1 MARKS
6 RKNMMPQAAV
16 QEAVQQ
22 NEKELLRTAAYARLS
37 VENGGHET
45 EDSLHTQILQIHN
58 YIRENP
64 ELTLTDTYADNGF
77 TGTRFDRPEF
87 ERMMQDIRT
96 GKIQCIVVKD
106 LSRFGRDYIET
117 GSYLET
123 IFPMLHVRFIAI
135 NDDFDNIRQSDVDS
149 LAVPIKNMVNSLYA
163 KDISKKIS
171 LSYQMRREKGIPT
184 SWCTPY
190 GYQLNQQGNKLE
202 ATEDAKWVKLI
213 YQWYLAGVSTNEIAR
228 RLEFLEVA
236 RPNERLNRKLH
247 EGDDPTYNKWHPST
261 VLRILN
267 SSAYIGEL
275 VSGKT
280 QTASYKGIGL
290 HPVEKKEWHTD
301 YIQAQPG
308 WVFVGIYAD
317 EGISGTS
324 LEHRKG
330 MQQLIEDCKAG
341 KIDLVLTKSIAR
353 FARNIVDC
361 LSVIELLKNLNP
373 PVGVKFEA
381 DNIYTL
387 DSNGRMILTILASV
401 AEEESHSKS
410 IIMNWSIDRR
420 FSRGLFLTPALLGYD
435 KDEEGN
441 LVINPEEAQTV
452 KVIYYLYLNGYSLTE
467 IATLLMEYSRKTKL
481 GRVEWNPGTLAGVLA
496 NERHCGDVL
505 ARKTFTPNFLT
516 HKSKKN
522 NNDRTQ
528 YRQKN
533 HHEAIVSREVFNA
546 ANHLRASRNYSKKN
560 RPLPVLSVVEDGI
573 LRGYVPFDKDWTGF
587 SAEEYR
593 EASESVMKEPDV
605 TVTADVKKR
614 LDLTGYEIVRV
625 QYFSTMQN
633 PAMTISNGR
642 LRFNTACLKKFENV
656 EYVELLLNSVE
667 RCIAIRPCDKN
678 NPNAIRW
685 GRLKEG
691 RWCASTLGCRG
702 LAKTLFDIMEWDEDL
717 RYRFRGQ
724 FLEQG
729 DNKMMLFA
737 FDEPEMI
744 KVEEIVLPPK
754 ENTEEDEGETVKK
767 KIYIFP
773 PEWAGTFGQ
782 PITSIAQV
790 GILRQEHYAGNWDVF
805 RPATEIEEMN
815 IFTAESL
822 NELLREAEKIMEGWT
837 DYR

>member
-1 MARKS
+1 MTPFLSIIIPIYKI
-6 RKNMMPQAAV
+6 
-16 QEAVQQ
+16 
-22 NEKELLRTAAYARLS
+22 KESYLR
-37 VENGGHET
+37 ECF
-45 EDSLHTQILQIHN
+45 DSLLAQDMKDFQIIAVDDGSPDQSGDICDEYAQKDERVIVIHQ
-58 YIRENP
+58 EN
-64 ELTLTDTYADNGF
+64 
-77 TGTRFDRPEF
+77 
-87 ERMMQDIRT
+87 
-96 GKIQCIVVKD
+96 
-106 LSRFGRDYIET
+106 
-117 GSYLET
+117 
-123 IFPMLHVRFIAI
+123 
-135 NDDFDNIRQSDVDS
+135 
-149 LAVPIKNMVNSLYA
+149 
-163 KDISKKIS
+163 
-171 LSYQMRREKGIPT
+171 
-184 SWCTPY
+184 
-190 GYQLNQQGNKLE
+190 
-202 ATEDAKWVKLI
+202 
-213 YQWYLAGVSTNEIAR
+213 AGVSVARNAGIKAASTEWITFVDPDDWVESNHVSTLYNAQKKYNDFDIFWFDYVQEFDGKSNVKYLKDSSGVLDKEWVHNLKIAPFNFLSVNGRAYEYETNTIWNKMYRASLLKDNEIW
-228 RLEFLEVA
+228 F
-236 RPNERLNRKLH
+236 
-247 EGDDPTYNKWHPST
+247 DPK
-261 VLRILN
+261 
-267 SSAYIGEL
+267 A
-275 VSGKT
+275 
-280 QTASYKGIGL
+280 
-290 HPVEKKEWHTD
+290 
-301 YIQAQPG
+301 
-308 WVFVGIYAD
+308 
-317 EGISGTS
+317 
-324 LEHRKG
+324 RKG
-330 MQQLIEDCKAG
+330 QDVIFNAECLQLTDKFYYIH
-341 KIDLVLTKSIAR
+341 
-353 FARNIVDC
+353 
-361 LSVIELLKNLNP
+361 P

-593 EASESVMKEPDV
+593 EASESVMKEPDA
-605 TVTADVKKR
+605 TVAADVKKR
-614 LDLTGYEIVRV
+614 LDLTGYEVVRA